1 MIGSIAWAFD
11 LTNKSS
17 DAELIMDIEGEF
29 QPRLDILP
37 PPQR

>member
-11 LTNKSS
+11 LTNNP
-17 DAELIMDIEGEF
+17 ATLIMDIEGEF

>member
-1 MIGSIAWAFD
+1 MGFRPD
-11 LTNKSS
+11 KQSS